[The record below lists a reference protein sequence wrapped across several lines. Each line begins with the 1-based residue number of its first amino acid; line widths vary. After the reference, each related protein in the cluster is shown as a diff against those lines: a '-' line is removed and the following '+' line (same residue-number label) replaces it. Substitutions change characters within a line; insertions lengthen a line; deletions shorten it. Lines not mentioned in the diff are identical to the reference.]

1 MIELNTVNKYFN
13 RHKRNQIHAI
23 DNTSIK
29 LEDTG
34 LVALLGPSGCGKTTM
49 LNAIG
54 GLDKISGGSI
64 FINGQKISSR
74 FQGKVDR
81 IRNLNVGYIFQ
92 DYKLVDNLTVYDN
105 ISIALKMIGIRDKK
119 EINKRIE
126 YILEKVGLEK
136 YKRRPAGMLSGGER
150 QRVGIA
156 RALAK
161 DPDIILADEPTGN
174 LDSKNSLEVMKI
186 IKAISK
192 DRLVVLVTH
201 EQDLAKFYASR
212 IIEIQD
218 GKVIK
223 DYEND
228 DVSELDYQIDNN
240 FYLKDF
246 EDKRDFKDDK
256 TKIHIYADKK
266 DDISLDIVVKNG
278 NIYIRSNHS
287 NDKVEV
293 VDENSS
299 IEFVNDSYKQI
310 KKNDIE
316 KYEFNFKE
324 VIDTS
329 KKKRYSSLFNPI
341 SLIING
347 FQKIISSPFIKKA
360 MYSGF
365 ALSGFFIV
373 YALSSVSAAY
383 NIKDIDFV
391 DINRH
396 YVSVAT
402 DAKSI
407 KVQRKLEELEGVKY
421 VIPGSSKI
429 NVDIDLSEFYQT
441 NGRTASIA
449 VSLTDLETANKDN
462 VIFGRYPENDKE
474 VLLDRMIIDKILNPK
489 VSDMNTYN
497 FGSLNIKSVEDIVG
511 RKLNFNSEFL
521 FDFTIV
527 GIVDDSSPSIY
538 VNNKYFQNILSLN
551 SSKVEEGG
559 YFGYGEMSTYS
570 NDENSVY
577 DYELI
582 KDRINLKEGRFPQ
595 NEYETIVHIDNK
607 EMYKL
612 NKDIDVKV
620 GDKKLKVVG
629 YYTSK
634 YPYKYFLVNNK
645 TIEISNINKINNF
658 SIYTDELD
666 KVVNEVKELGYTN
679 VKDSYSNSRAV
690 YVANQKESMNRAL
703 TVSVIIILIS
713 FIEIFLMI
721 RSSFLSRI
729 KEVGIYR
736 AIGAKKVDIYKMFLG
751 EIIAI
756 TTMFAVPGILVGF
769 YVFERLSHIKFISAM
784 FYVNSFVVIAS
795 FVLVYALNLIV
806 GLLPVF
812 NVIRKR
818 PAEILARNDL

>member
-54 GLDKISGGSI
+54 GLDRISGGSI
-64 FINGQKISSR
+64 YINGQKISSR

-266 DDISLDIVVKNG
+266 DDLSLDIVVKNG

-402 DAKSI
+402 DAKNI
-407 KVQRKLEELEGVKY
+407 KVQRKLEGLEGVKY

-449 VSLTDLETANKDN
+449 VSLTDLETVNKDS

-474 VLLDRMIIDKILNPK
+474 VLLDRMIIDKILNPNITDAN
-489 VSDMNTYN
+489 SYY
-497 FGSLNIKSVEDIVG
+497 FGSLNIRSVEDIVG

-521 FDFTIV
+521 FDFEIV
-527 GIVDDSSPSIY
+527 GIVDDNSPSIY

-551 SSKVEEGG
+551 SSRVEEGG
-559 YFGYGEMSTYS
+559 GYFGFAEVSYS

-607 EMYKL
+607 EIYKL

-645 TIEISNINKINNF
+645 TIEISNINKLNNF

-736 AIGAKKVDIYKMFLG
+736 AIGAKKIDIYKMFLG

-769 YVFERLSHIKFISAM
+769 YVFDRLSHIKFISSM
-784 FYVNSFVVIAS
+784 FYVNSFVIIAA